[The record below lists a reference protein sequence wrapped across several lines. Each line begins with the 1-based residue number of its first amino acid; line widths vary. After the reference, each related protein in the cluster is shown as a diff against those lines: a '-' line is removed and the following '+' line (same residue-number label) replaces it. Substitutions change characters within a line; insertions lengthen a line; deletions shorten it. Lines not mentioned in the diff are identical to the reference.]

1 MNPAI
6 WNDKQGKYI
15 IRLSLMDWDNL
26 FYWLFYYLYI
36 IFSLIIL
43 LEYLWCILFSRS
55 PSLLSTDGCS
65 TLGYAFISPHLVNPP
80 GTKNL
85 WQVQLKRLIFVER
98 KVHIF
103 IQSILNNILIQWQFK
118 KHFLKIYN
126 NCLRPDVCIYI
137 FFFSKF
143 SQTFNNKLC
152 LQVPPP
158 SLPPAGIYTFP
169 QQSMAPHVRPLGLP
183 QPSMVPHPLQV
194 SQPSM
199 VPHPQ
204 QALVARPQI
213 TMASNAAQQSMVP
226 MTGQPMA
233 THTQQSMVSHPQL
246 SMTSHS
252 HQSMVSH
259 PQQSMTPTQTFV
271 NSGQTSQPS
280 KTYIRWPAYF
290 STIALIPWSQ
300 SEVNIVIWW
309 TTFIILMYNWAW
321 GLYTTVQFY
330 IKQCTSPVHWTI

>member
-1 MNPAI
+1 MYSQP
-6 WNDKQGKYI
+6 
-15 IRLSLMDWDNL
+15 
-26 FYWLFYYLYI
+26 
-36 IFSLIIL
+36 
-43 LEYLWCILFSRS
+43 
-55 PSLLSTDGCS
+55 
-65 TLGYAFISPHLVNPP
+65 PP
-80 GTKNL
+80 GMGVPQGSNQTPNL
-85 WQVQLKRLIFVER
+85 PLTGQPILGPPLSSVPMGAAPLVTHLY
-98 KVHIF
+98 HPTS
-103 IQSILNNILIQWQFK
+103 SI
-118 KHFLKIYN
+118 H
-126 NCLRPDVCIYI
+126 
-137 FFFSKF
+137 
-143 SQTFNNKLC
+143 
-152 LQVPPP
+152 QVPPP

-271 NSGQTSQPS
+271 NSGPTPP
-280 KTYIRWPAYF
+280 THHAI
-290 STIALIPWSQ
+290 
-300 SEVNIVIWW
+300 
-309 TTFIILMYNWAW
+309 
-321 GLYTTVQFY
+321 QFRDR
-330 IKQCTSPVHWTI
+330 KSVV